1 MKIGYARVST
11 DKQET
16 KAQEAELLKY
26 GCPKD
31 KIFFETLSG
40 ALSNKPQ
47 LNKAIEQLRE
57 GDELVIWKLDRLSRS
72 LKDLLFIVDRIAAAK
87 ATFTSLTEHLDTKGP
102 GGTALMQMIGV
113 FAQFERS
120 MISERTKLGV
130 RQAIADGKVV
140 GRPSALDPDKKKHLM
155 EMINSGQKTQAQM
168 ARIFGVN
175 RSVISRMVSRH
186 RVEQAARAQ
195 GTTAPVDTSGN
206 RHHPIGS
213 YGEKNDSKPS
223 CCLFP
228 AKINIFV
235 PH

>member
-40 ALSNKPQ
+40 ALTHKPQ
-47 LNKAIEQLRE
+47 LKKALEQLRA
-57 GDELVIWKLDRLSRS
+57 GDELVVWKLDRLSRS
-72 LKDLLFIVDRIAAAK
+72 LKDLLFVVDKIRSAK

-102 GGTALMQMIGV
+102 AGEALMQMLGV

-130 RQAIADGKVV
+130 RQAIAAGAVV
-140 GRPSALDPDKKKHLM
+140 GRPPALDPGQKKHLVA
-155 EMINSGQKTQAQM
+155 MINSGQASQAQM
-168 ARIFGVN
+168 AKIFGVN
-175 RSVISRMVSRH
+175 RSVISRMIAKERM
-186 RVEQAARAQ
+186 AAAAQ
-195 GTTAPVDTSGN
+195 
-206 RHHPIGS
+206 
-213 YGEKNDSKPS
+213 
-223 CCLFP
+223 
-228 AKINIFV
+228 
-235 PH
+235 